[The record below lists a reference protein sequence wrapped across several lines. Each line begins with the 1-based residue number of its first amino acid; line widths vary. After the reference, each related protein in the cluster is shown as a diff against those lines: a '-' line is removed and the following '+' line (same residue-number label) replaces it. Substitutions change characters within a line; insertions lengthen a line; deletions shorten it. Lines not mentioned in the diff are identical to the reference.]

1 MRTRSPGRFLAEVT
15 DSDGLDSSARQLVLH
30 ALDLH
35 PGLGAVY
42 SIGGGNQAILDA
54 FAARRRPCRV
64 FIAHDLDRDNR
75 RLLAE
80 GRLSAVLHHDL
91 AQDMRR
97 ACQVIMAAN
106 GALDGPVAA
115 GPASIQIITPVNLP
129 AG

>member
-1 MRTRSPGRFLAEVT
+1 VRTHG
-15 DSDGLDSSARQLVLH
+15 
-30 ALDLH
+30 
-35 PGLGAVY
+35 
-42 SIGGGNQAILDA
+42 
-54 FAARRRPCRV
+54 RPCRV
-64 FIAHDLDRDNR
+64 FIAYDLDRDNR
-75 RLLAE
+75 RLLAD

-91 AQDMRR
+91 AQDTRR